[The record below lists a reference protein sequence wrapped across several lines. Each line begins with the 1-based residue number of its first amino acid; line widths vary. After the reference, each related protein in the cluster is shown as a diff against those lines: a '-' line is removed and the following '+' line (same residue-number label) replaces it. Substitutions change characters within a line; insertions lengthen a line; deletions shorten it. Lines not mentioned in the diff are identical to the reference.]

1 MNRIVRPAALAL
13 ACAAIIATGV
23 LVFAQG
29 PPPPPQHRQ
38 GQMMGGRGGPWGSG
52 PLQQLNLTDD
62 QRTQIQTLM
71 EQHRQATQS
80 SAQKMRDL
88 QQQLKNA
95 VFADAPDLNTIS
107 QTESQIAALEAQLAA
122 DRVAAEKQIAGVLT
136 ADQRKQVRDMPGPG
150 PFMGGGPG
158 MGMGRGRGMGRGMG
172 GPGW

>member
-38 GQMMGGRGGPWGSG
+38 GQMMGGRGGPGG
-52 PLQQLNLTDD
+52 PLQKLNLTDD

-88 QQQLKNA
+88 EQQLKNA
-95 VFADAPDLNTIS
+95 VFADAPDGNAIS
-107 QTESQIAALEAQLAA
+107 QTQSQIAALEAQLAA
-122 DRVAAEKQIAGVLT
+122 DRVAGAKQIAGVLT

>member
-1 MNRIVRPAALAL
+1 
-13 ACAAIIATGV
+13 
-23 LVFAQG
+23 
-29 PPPPPQHRQ
+29 
-38 GQMMGGRGGPWGSG
+38 
-52 PLQQLNLTDD
+52 
-62 QRTQIQTLM
+62 M